1 MKLMSDKR
9 AASMRE
15 EYEKLSELEQRRVKR
30 IMIDSAAVA
39 TPGKQIAVLA
49 SGILSIAI
57 MVVFLRIELLLF
69 QHQSYML
76 AIMFLFPM
84 LLLLS
89 GVFGIYYMFR
99 IKRRTTL
106 EGATECL
113 LQEKKFNKRRQRNGT
128 IK

>member
-1 MKLMSDKR
+1 
-9 AASMRE
+9 MRE

-39 TPGKQIAVLA
+39 TPGKHIAVLA

-113 LQEKKFNKRRQRNGT
+113 LQEKKFNKRRKRNGT